1 MKYGNIIF
9 LSSNV
14 LIGLGV
20 LKVIY
25 NTLNMYFIFRRVLRM
40 PNGSIVPREIPIASE
55 IQDSPLVRRNYKLSY
70 LKERDLCLAIR
81 AHGFLV
87 IIQNVN
93 HDLRYLKNI
102 FISSSFNVT

>member
-1 MKYGNIIF
+1 
-9 LSSNV
+9 
-14 LIGLGV
+14 
-20 LKVIY
+20 
-25 NTLNMYFIFRRVLRM
+25 MYFIFRRVLCM
-40 PNGSIVPREIPIASE
+40 PNGSMVPREIPIASE

-70 LKERDLCLAIR
+70 LKERDLCLTIR

-93 HDLRYLKNI
+93 HDLRYVKNI